1 MSSFPGQVFKYL
13 ITFPCFSNPP
23 PFLPQSF
30 PLLFHPPS
38 FFLRILFYFL
48 HFTSPFL
55 RSSFI
60 FPSHPILLSAFHLLF
75 SSILLH
81 FSFASY
87 STFCISLPLFFHPT
101 SFFLR
106 ILFYFLHF
114 TSPFLPFYFIFPS
127 HPILLSAFHLIS
139 SLPIFLLPPYFLRFA
154 SFRPNTIIVHPLPLS
169 HPPCLPPSP
178 LV

>member
-13 ITFPCFSNPP
+13 ITFPSFSNPP

-30 PLLFHPPS
+30 PLLFHHPS

-60 FPSHPILLSAFHLLF
+60 FPSHPILLSAFHFLL

-87 STFCISLPLFFHPT
+87 STFCISPPLFFHPT
-101 SFFLR
+101 SFFLP

-114 TSPFLPFYFIFPS
+114 TSSLLFPS
-127 HPILLSAFHLIS
+127 FFFLHISSASLLSVLIPS
-139 SLPIFLLPPYFLRFA
+139 LSILFFSPSLPA
-154 SFRPNTIIVHPLPLS
+154 
-169 HPPCLPPSP
+169 CLPPRLFSIY
-178 LV
+178 

>member
-13 ITFPCFSNPP
+13 ITFPSFSNPP
-23 PFLPQSF
+23 LSSLNHFPSSSILLHFSFASYSTFCILP
-30 PLLFHPPS
+30 PLFFDPPS

-55 RSSFI
+55 
-60 FPSHPILLSAFHLLF
+60 PS
-75 SSILLH
+75 
-81 FSFASY
+81 
-87 STFCISLPLFFHPT
+87 
-101 SFFLR
+101 
-106 ILFYFLHF
+106 
-114 TSPFLPFYFIFPS
+114 YFIFPS